1 MHLRDRE
8 RAKDEPQ
15 VAPGVVM
22 EAAWL
27 SVLANDSRGFEKT
40 KPVAR
45 TAGKNQKVIERNLPV
60 GVFACVRGAHRFDA
74 DRPVL

>member
-22 EAAWL
+22 EAACL

-45 TAGKNQKVIERNLPV
+45 TGGQESKK
-60 GVFACVRGAHRFDA
+60 
-74 DRPVL
+74 